1 MTVYVVH
8 KIFLYSDLLHFYPTP
23 QYYSISEY
31 ILGQQGEMEIMLSVF
46 RENGTDGV
54 FNYFDNII
62 GVITS

>member
-1 MTVYVVH
+1 MH
-8 KIFLYSDLLHFYPTP
+8 KIFLYSDLLYFYPTP
-23 QYYSISEY
+23 QYYSICEY